1 MIVLFG
7 VMLLL
12 VATIAADTRLNLV
25 PGTAPGSHMVA
36 LATIGVLPHCVTSG
50 GVTIHYEPVTRV
62 VICDCVLAR
71 GRHARCVIACDLSCV
86 RLRLVCAP
94 VPWVVVFVPARGRPR
109 CDTAC
114 VPACARLRFSI
125 CAPFSC
131 IAVCSLSLSRPR
143 CDTA

>member
-12 VATIAADTRLNLV
+12 VATISADTALNLV
-25 PGTAPGSHMVA
+25 TVTAPGSPVVG
-36 LATIGVLPHCVTSG
+36 LATLGTLPHCVTRG
-50 GVTIHYEPVTRV
+50 GTTIHYEPVTRV
-62 VICDCVLAR
+62 VICVLARGRPRCIIACDVSCVRLRFVRAPVPRVVVCVLAR
-71 GRHARCVIACDLSCV
+71 GRS
-86 RLRLVCAP
+86 
-94 VPWVVVFVPARGRPR
+94 R

-131 IAVCSLSLSRPR
+131 IAVCSLSRSRPW